1 MSSMS
6 SKIEGSMQTLPP
18 AGETPAL
25 ERAPSRASV
34 VVTIDAAEIDAQV
47 AEEISSAL
55 ETNHIVYFPR
65 SPVPLPDA
73 RTLQHLRVDLPSR
86 LRLKNVSYH
95 PRKQSLSG
103 LEADGPTRELT
114 AEALRVHL
122 DDVAAFLQRVM
133 PRLCEGWTVGKT
145 SFRPIQERGRNL
157 KPHAS
162 NELVHIDAGA
172 YGATNGD
179 RILRFFVN
187 VNEHEDRVWA
197 SKGPIEDVL
206 DRHGIAAGLLD
217 QAGRLQVKIDKS
229 PADHARSLA
238 VNALSQLNPLA
249 NALDSSPYDRAMR
262 LLHNYM
268 KDSEEFKSD
277 KRGYEEI
284 RFPPGSAWMVFT
296 DSVSHASLSGQF
308 ALVTTIVIR
317 RAALRQR
324 QFSPYDLLK
333 ARH

>member
-1 MSSMS
+1 
-6 SKIEGSMQTLPP
+6 MQTLPT
-18 AGETPAL
+18 AGEIPAL
-25 ERAPSRASV
+25 TETRPGASV
-34 VVTIDAAEIDAQV
+34 LVTIDTPEIDAQV
-47 AEEISSAL
+47 AEHISSAL
-55 ETNHIVYFPR
+55 EANHIVYFPR

-73 RTLQHLRVDLPSR
+73 QTLQHLRVDLPSR

-95 PRKQSLSG
+95 PRKRSLSG
-103 LEADGPTRELT
+103 LKADPETCERT
-114 AEALRVHL
+114 AAALRVHL
-122 DDVAAFLQRVM
+122 DEVAAFLQRVM
-133 PRLCEGWTVGKT
+133 PSLCEGWTVGKT
-145 SFRPIQERGRNL
+145 SFRPIQERGRDL

-187 VNEHEDRVWA
+187 VNEREDRVWA

-206 DRHGIAAGLLD
+206 ERHGQAAGLLD
-217 QAGRLQVKIDKS
+217 EAGHLKVKLDKS
-229 PADHARSLA
+229 PTDHARSLA
-238 VNALSQLNPLA
+238 VQALAQVNPLA
-249 NALDSSPYDRAMR
+249 TALDSSPYDRAMR

-268 KDSEEFKSD
+268 KDSDAFKSD
-277 KRGYEEI
+277 QRGYEEI

-317 RAALRQR
+317 RAAQR
-324 QFSPYDLLK
+324 YPQFSPYHLLQ